1 MELSTPHKG
10 KMEAKMEVKME
21 TFRSVF
27 IISKKPIHAN
37 RLFSLFAEL
46 LQIEIVNFL
55 ESHFFII
62 SIKIFEELFVGGNSE
77 NSAGFAAS
85 AVYRW

>member
-1 MELSTPHKG
+1 
-10 KMEAKMEVKME
+10 MEAKMEVKME

-27 IISKKPIHAN
+27 IISKKPILAN

>member
-1 MELSTPHKG
+1 
-10 KMEAKMEVKME
+10 MEAEMEVKME
-21 TFRSVF
+21 PFRSVF
-27 IISKKPIHAN
+27 IISKKPILAN

>member
-1 MELSTPHKG
+1 MS
-10 KMEAKMEVKME
+10 KMEVKME
-21 TFRSVF
+21 AEMEAFHCSF
-27 IISKKPIHAN
+27 IIPKKPILAN
-37 RLFSLFAEL
+37 RLFSLFTEL